1 MFIGNII
8 KPTKSF
14 PPIFKIINIIAVPNN
29 SQSIGLIK
37 LDSEMFG
44 MLKDVFSFKQFFFS
58 YHKQKQWL
66 KILRKTKLVITFQV
80 GYRLSFHFS
89 TQYHNIRLMP
99 SASAKFWIMPALF
112 PTLQTQESKHRQQP
126 QESL

>member
-1 MFIGNII
+1 MFIGNVI

-66 KILRKTKLVITFQV
+66 KTPMKTKINIIFQV
-80 GYRLSFHFS
+80 EYRRACYFS
-89 TQYHNIRLMP
+89 GQYRNIHSMP
-99 SASAKFWIMPALF
+99 NASAKF
-112 PTLQTQESKHRQQP
+112 
-126 QESL
+126 

>member
-37 LDSEMFG
+37 LYSEMFG
-44 MLKDVFSFKQFFFS
+44 MLKDFFSFKQFFFS

-80 GYRLSFHFS
+80 RYRLSFHFS
-89 TQYHNIRLMP
+89 TQRSEERRVGKECRSRWSPYH
-99 SASAKFWIMPALF
+99 
-112 PTLQTQESKHRQQP
+112 
-126 QESL
+126 